1 MKRHILPILA
11 AALLASLASA
21 AITQAHITAHTYP
34 ETAVI
39 TEIDESTE
47 TITVTCANGNRFS
60 FRSAPEDWFPGDLV
74 SMTMHD
80 NGTETVEDDRIL
92 QIRYSGTPE
101 MFQ

>member
-1 MKRHILPILA
+1 MKRHILPIIA
-11 AALLASLASA
+11 AGLLASLASA
-21 AITQAHITAHTYP
+21 AITQANITSHTYP
-34 ETAVI
+34 ATAVI
-39 TEIDESTE
+39 TEIDEPTE

-80 NGTETVEDDRIL
+80 NGTETVEDDKIL

>member
-1 MKRHILPILA
+1 MKNILPIIA

-21 AITQAHITAHTYP
+21 AITQSSITAHTYP
-34 ETAVI
+34 QTAVI
-39 TEIDESTE
+39 TEIDESAE

-80 NGTETVEDDRIL
+80 NGTATVEDDRIL

-101 MFQ
+101 MFR

>member
-1 MKRHILPILA
+1 MKRHTLPIIA
-11 AALLASLASA
+11 VAILASLASA

-34 ETAVI
+34 QTAVI

-47 TITVTCANGNRFS
+47 TITVTCSNGNRFS

-92 QIRYSGTPE
+92 QIRYSGTSE

>member
-1 MKRHILPILA
+1 MKNILPIIA
-11 AALLASLASA
+11 AAILASLASA
-21 AITQAHITAHTYP
+21 AITQAHITNHTYP

-39 TEIDESTE
+39 TEINEPTA

-60 FRSAPEDWFPGDLV
+60 FRSAPEDWFQGDLV
-74 SMTMHD
+74 SLTMHD

>member
-1 MKRHILPILA
+1 MKRHILPIIA

-21 AITQAHITAHTYP
+21 AITQASITSHTYP

-39 TEIDESTE
+39 TEISESTE

-92 QIRYSGTPE
+92 LVRYSGTPE
-101 MFQ
+101 MYH

>member
-1 MKRHILPILA
+1 MKNILPIIA

-21 AITQAHITAHTYP
+21 AITQAHITNHTYS

-39 TEIDESTE
+39 TEINESTE

-60 FRSAPEDWFPGDLV
+60 FCLAPEDWFPGDLV

-80 NGTETVEDDRIL
+80 NGTETVDDDRIL
-92 QIRYSGTPE
+92 QVRYSGTPE

>member
-1 MKRHILPILA
+1 MKNILPIIA
-11 AALLASLASA
+11 AAILASLASA
-21 AITQAHITAHTYP
+21 AITQANITAHTYP

-39 TEIDESTE
+39 TEINESTE

>member
-1 MKRHILPILA
+1 MKRHILPIIA

-21 AITQAHITAHTYP
+21 ATTQAHITNHTYP
-34 ETAVI
+34 QTAVI
-39 TEIDESTE
+39 TEISESTE

-60 FRSAPEDWFPGDLV
+60 FHASPEDWFQGDLV
-74 SMTMHD
+74 SLTMHD
-80 NGTETVEDDRIL
+80 NGTETVGDDRIL